1 VDVDKWDATLA
12 GYQLVLANNF
22 ASDAADGANA
32 IVAGRSISLKAT
44 AFEQSGETS
53 TPLTLPINLIISP
66 VADRPDSPRLL
77 RDASTLD
84 ESQVSGHTW
93 FDAKD
98 AIKLS
103 SLISSDASET
113 LSVQITAAN
122 SLVLTLRNGD
132 VFNAISDTAKMI
144 GASST
149 VYTLTPAQYE
159 SLVLRGDN
167 YASGNADF
175 KVKVISTES
184 WGGSTAASNELGA
197 VFTLKPVASGLSSAL
212 ALKTNFS
219 RSEDSSG
226 VTLNEFIQT
235 SSGLNDS
242 SEALFYRVGIPTNC
256 KLVGINGAT
265 LPSATITGNG
275 GTAITLYNINA
286 SQLQQF
292 KLVPNENF
300 SGRLGLTFQ
309 SFSQESDLSN
319 SPFSST
325 QNFTLTVDPVS
336 DTPLLIAPA
345 SASGLISNNARI
357 SVPIQ
362 AILGDADGS
371 EALSVKLKF
380 TGISA
385 TTDLNLKLDG
395 ADLAITKTGSDYVAS
410 IPTDKIGKLSTLT
423 VSSSKDFRLTNS
435 VKMVVEAT
443 SIDGTGAGAAASAVS
458 TKTVDLSIYQPISA
472 PTFNLSGEVNAI
484 TKLAVPYT
492 LSLPTSLPAGIRH
505 DSVSVVVNGVP
516 SLAYFATREGTE
528 RALKP
533 IGASLGQGGVWLFK
547 ASELLNTDGTQKP
560 LALINSAETKN
571 NNGDV
576 LQVPISGQAFINDP
590 IGGSTAQSASR
601 SFKVSFAVDKGYTD
615 STDPLVLSLG
625 GTPIASSA
633 ITGASFELDALL
645 NGAESPTYWLTGN
658 PIDKTGYAFLVKPG
672 AAVDTTLTLNH
683 LYTDFAELYAKSGVD
698 VSDGKISGAE
708 LTGLSLWFDANSNA
722 VLDSNELV
730 PIGAL
735 SNFSI
740 TVPETVARESA
751 SGEIVSLY

>member
-1 VDVDKWDATLA
+1 
-12 GYQLVLANNF
+12 
-22 ASDAADGANA
+22 
-32 IVAGRSISLKAT
+32 
-44 AFEQSGETS
+44 
-53 TPLTLPINLIISP
+53 
-66 VADRPDSPRLL
+66 L
-77 RDASTLD
+77 RDAITLN
-84 ESQVSGHTW
+84 ESQASGHTW
-93 FDAKD
+93 FDAKE

-132 VFNAISDTAKMI
+132 VFTAISSTAKVI

-184 WGGSTAASNELGA
+184 WGGSTAASNEQAA
-197 VFTLKPVASGLSSAL
+197 VFTLKPVASGLSSNL

-219 RSEDSSG
+219 RSEDSAG

-235 SSGLNDS
+235 NSGLNDS
-242 SEALFYRVGIPTNC
+242 TETLFYRVGVPTNC
-256 KLVGINGAT
+256 KLVGIGGAT
-265 LPSATITGNG
+265 LPSATITGTGND
-275 GTAITLYNINA
+275 AITLYNINA
-286 SQLQQF
+286 NQLQEF

-300 SGRLGLTFQ
+300 SGTLGLTFQ

-319 SPFSST
+319 SSFSAS
-325 QNFTLTVDPVS
+325 QSFTLTVNPVS

-345 SASGLISNNARI
+345 SASGLITNSSRI

-385 TTDLNLKLDG
+385 TSDLNLKLDG
-395 ADLAITKTGSDYVAS
+395 ADLAITQTGSDYVAS
-410 IPTDKIGKLSTLT
+410 IPTDKISKLSTLT

-443 SIDGTGAGAAASAVS
+443 SVDGTGAGAAAGAVS

-492 LSLPTSLPAGIRH
+492 LSLPSGLPAGIPL
-505 DSVSVVVNGVP
+505 DSVSMMVNGVP
-516 SLAYFATREGTE
+516 SLAYFATREGTT
-528 RALKP
+528 LKP
-533 IGASLGQGGVWLFK
+533 IGASLGEGGVWLFK
-547 ASELLNTDGTQKP
+547 ASELLNTNGTQKP
-560 LALINSAETKN
+560 LALINSAETRN
-571 NNGDV
+571 SSNGTV
-576 LQVPISGQAFINDP
+576 VQVPISGQAFINDP

-601 SFKVSFAVDKGYTD
+601 SFKVSFAVDRGYID
-615 STDPLVLSLG
+615 SSDPLVLSLG

-633 ITGASFELDALL
+633 ITGA
-645 NGAESPTYWLTGN
+645 
-658 PIDKTGYAFLVKPG
+658 V
-672 AAVDTTLTLNH
+672 V
-683 LYTDFAELYAKSGVD
+683 
-698 VSDGKISGAE
+698 
-708 LTGLSLWFDANSNA
+708 
-722 VLDSNELV
+722 
-730 PIGAL
+730 
-735 SNFSI
+735 
-740 TVPETVARESA
+740 
-751 SGEIVSLY
+751 